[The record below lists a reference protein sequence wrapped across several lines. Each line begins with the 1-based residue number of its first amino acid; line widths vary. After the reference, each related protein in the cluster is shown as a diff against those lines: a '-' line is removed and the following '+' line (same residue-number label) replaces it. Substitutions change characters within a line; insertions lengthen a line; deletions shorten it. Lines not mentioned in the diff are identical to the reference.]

1 MRMEDSAN
9 AKIKCTKLL
18 IEADRK
24 PDKMFWQHK
33 TEETKRDWE
42 HKLQI
47 VKIYARIL
55 SQNKFQN
62 LGKMYGNQDVSSRY
76 P

>member
-1 MRMEDSAN
+1 MRMKDSTN

-18 IEADRK
+18 TEADRK

-33 TEETKRDWE
+33 TEETKKDWE

-47 VKIYARIL
+47 VKIYAGIL
-55 SQNKFQN
+55 SQNNSQN
-62 LGKMYGNQDVSSRY
+62 LRKMYGNQDLSS
-76 P
+76 PSP

>member
-1 MRMEDSAN
+1 MEDSAN

-18 IEADRK
+18 VEADRK

-42 HKLQI
+42 HKSQI

-55 SQNKFQN
+55 SQNKSQN
-62 LGKMYGNQDVSSRY
+62 LGKMYGNQDLSS
-76 P
+76 PSP